1 MIFMQSIISRPDH
14 STVFVDYSCN
24 TKNKFTIILGI
35 KKEPN
40 GSDVNNI
47 K

>member
-14 STVFVDYSCN
+14 SIVFVTHSCN
-24 TKNKFTIILGI
+24 TKNKFTGILGI

-40 GSDVNNI
+40 GSEE
-47 K
+47 KTF